1 MRFFGRTPKGK
12 DQNKGEQI
20 PEDPYELARE
30 TIEAFSDC
38 IIDKSLFANN
48 ADKEAFGETI
58 VKLRELANKKKKI
71 QAYNIDIMLLQFL
84 WMVAKNTHDATHSR
98 AVRFRIQHNGT
109 EYTPLYTIKNKDASD
124 KNKDALDKNKDASE
138 TSQYCLVDIRSD
150 RVNQH
155 IAPVWSD
162 VVEKLKKLDPPIEK
176 NPDDDQHTTDIDGR
190 AQHAGLDQMVREVL
204 GRIGLNLD
212 DVKAHIDRSTELFL
226 ESQKHGIEIDNE
238 AYKIEYDE
246 AILINVKRDTA
257 NVDIPRK
264 IRVYN
269 RRYEVKRISFG
280 AFIDCERTLVSVT
293 IPESVEDIAS
303 GTFDN
308 CAKLREIN
316 VAEGNSRYSSKNGI
330 LYDKSGTELIKYP
343 AGNGATEFT
352 IPDRV
357 TAIGQG
363 AFKHCTS
370 LESIFIPTGVVAIG
384 KRAFKYC
391 TNLRSILIPDS
402 VESIGDSAFDNCK
415 FVEVTMPANAIESMT
430 RGDLQIV
437 TIIGEHDIPENA
449 FSSARNLEKVTIND
463 SVGNIGDRA
472 FDRCSSLVE
481 VTIGAGV
488 KKIGNNAFS
497 NCTSLQSVQLGEGLE
512 KIGTSAFSNCE
523 KLEQISIPESVTSIE
538 KQAFYHCE
546 SLQIVTLGSNLEKIG
561 GMAFNECRN
570 LKETIFG
577 DPNGWKRDDPHGLDA
592 HLGNCCDKFVDRNKA
607 AECLRESISSYKKTT

>member
-1 MRFFGRTPKGK
+1 M
-12 DQNKGEQI
+12 
-20 PEDPYELARE
+20 
-30 TIEAFSDC
+30 
-38 IIDKSLFANN
+38 
-48 ADKEAFGETI
+48 
-58 VKLRELANKKKKI
+58 
-71 QAYNIDIMLLQFL
+71 
-84 WMVAKNTHDATHSR
+84 
-98 AVRFRIQHNGT
+98 
-109 EYTPLYTIKNKDASD
+109 
-124 KNKDALDKNKDASE
+124 SE
-138 TSQYCLVDIRSD
+138 VD
-150 RVNQH
+150 
-155 IAPVWSD
+155 
-162 VVEKLKKLDPPIEK
+162 E
-176 NPDDDQHTTDIDGR
+176 
-190 AQHAGLDQMVREVL
+190 
-204 GRIGLNLD
+204 
-212 DVKAHIDRSTELFL
+212 VKAHFDMRINGLEELL
-226 ESQKHGIEIDNE
+226 LKNQNNRIEIDNE

-316 VAEGNSRYSSKNGI
+316 VAEGNSRYSSKDGI

-437 TIIGEHDIPENA
+437 TIIGKHDIPDVA
-449 FSSARNLEKVTIND
+449 FISARNLEKVTITD

-497 NCTSLQSVQLGEGLE
+497 NCASLQSVQLGEGSNYDDNTIQYLSNKVFNADLTKLAPSTE
-512 KIGTSAFSNCE
+512 NGWTKIDSLTGTPLNLTGKYMFYLTSANGISVGSYYDTVMNLGWGN
-523 KLEQISIPESVTSIE
+523 KLVFHYQTGFARIWVT
-538 KQAFYHCE
+538 Q
-546 SLQIVTLGSNLEKIG
+546 TGGIG
-561 GMAFNECRN
+561 GKMISD
-570 LKETIFG
+570 LGGSTTITTLSL
-577 DPNGWKRDDPHGLDA
+577 W
-592 HLGNCCDKFVDRNKA
+592 
-607 AECLRESISSYKKTT
+607 YKKMW